1 MQLNE
6 QKDVSEPHPI
16 SSAATQDSIF
26 TSNTSPHMSL
36 HNKQLNNTL
45 EDLVHDSTSA
55 TKELVLNNM
64 IVSSDHGTHLNS
76 ILEEG

>member
-1 MQLNE
+1 
-6 QKDVSEPHPI
+6 
-16 SSAATQDSIF
+16 
-26 TSNTSPHMSL
+26 MSL
-36 HNKQLNNTL
+36 RNKQLNNTL

-55 TKELVLNNM
+55 TEELVLNNM